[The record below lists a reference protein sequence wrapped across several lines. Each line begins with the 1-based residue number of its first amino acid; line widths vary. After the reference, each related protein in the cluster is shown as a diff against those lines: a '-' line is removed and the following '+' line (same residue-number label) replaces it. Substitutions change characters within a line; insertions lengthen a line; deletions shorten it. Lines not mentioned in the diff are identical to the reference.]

1 MKNAH
6 YTQQIVSYTN
16 KSFYPWCHK
25 GTNAQRDIFAKINED
40 NFN

>member
-6 YTQQIVSYTN
+6 YTQHISYTN
-16 KSFYPWCHK
+16 KSFYLWCHK
-25 GTNAQRDIFAKINED
+25 RINAQETFLQQINED